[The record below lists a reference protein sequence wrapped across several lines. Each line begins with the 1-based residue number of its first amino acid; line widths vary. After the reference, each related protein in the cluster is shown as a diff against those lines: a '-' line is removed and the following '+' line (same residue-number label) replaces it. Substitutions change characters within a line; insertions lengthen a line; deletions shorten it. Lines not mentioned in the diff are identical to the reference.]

1 MRLLLLALCLASG
14 VASAQ
19 EAIRHSFLA
28 TGGQTRLVDGEGKT
42 TWRFPAST
50 RDGWVLPDGNILLAV
65 SKNAEFPGG
74 AALEVRRDGTRV
86 WTYKGTQSE
95 VNTVQKL
102 ANGNYVLTEA
112 GAKPRVLEID
122 AKGAVISDVAIQSQ
136 TANHHMESRM
146 TRKLPNG
153 NFLVPQLLDRVVREY
168 APDGKIVWEWKTP
181 DDPKECWPFTAI
193 RLANSNTLITLTHG
207 NKVVEVNAKG
217 EIVWEISNADL
228 PGNLINDACGAQRLP
243 NGNTVICSYAIGANR
258 TKLIEVTPDKK
269 LVWSFSEPT
278 GPGIHEVHI
287 LDTNDVPLEGAP
299 LR

>member
-1 MRLLLLALCLASG
+1 MRLLLMALWLATG
-14 VASAQ
+14 IASAQ
-19 EAIRHSFLA
+19 DAIRHSFLA
-28 TGGQTRLVDGEGKT
+28 TGGETRLVDGDGKVV
-42 TWRFPAST
+42 WRFPGST
-50 RDGWVLPDGNILLAV
+50 RDGWVLPGGNILLAV

-74 AALEVRRDGTRV
+74 AVLEVTREGTRV
-86 WTYKGTQSE
+86 FTYKGTQSE

-102 ANGNYVLTEA
+102 TNGNYVLTEA
-112 GAKPRVLEID
+112 GAKPRVLEINP
-122 AKGAVISDVAIQSQ
+122 AGETVGEVAIQSQ

-153 NFLVPQLLDRVVREY
+153 NFLVPQLLDKVVREY

-181 DDPKECWPFTAI
+181 NDPKDCWPFTAI
-193 RLANSNTLITLTHG
+193 RLGNGNTLVTLTHG

-217 EIVWEISNADL
+217 EIVWQISNADL

-269 LVWSFSEPT
+269 LVWSLAEPA
-278 GPGIHEVHI
+278 GPGIHEIHI
-287 LDTNDVPLEGAP
+287 LDTNGVPLEGAP